1 MKLALVRDGIV
12 ENIIIP
18 PEGEWEAPEGCTT
31 VALDDDAPV
40 GPGFTY
46 DGETFAEPVIVTP
59 APASVTPLQIRK
71 ALRQVGLKEA
81 VDAMLANVPE
91 EVAEEWEY
99 ATAIDRDNP
108 TLQAAAQGLQM
119 SEEQVD
125 DLFRLAASLI

>member
-12 ENIIIP
+12 ENIIVP

-46 DGETFAEPVIVTP
+46 DGEAFAEPVIVEP
-59 APASVTPLQIRK
+59 VPASVTPLQIRK
-71 ALRQVGLKEA
+71 ALRHAGLKEA
-81 VDAMLANVPE
+81 VDAMIANVPE
-91 EVAEEWEY
+91 EISEEWEY
-99 ATAIDRDNP
+99 ATTIDRHNP
-108 TLQAAAQGLQM
+108 TLLAAAQGLGM

-125 DLFRLAASLI
+125 DLFRLAATM